1 MIFDS
6 IKTEDDLEKLKRRM
20 IRDEKFAA
28 RLLKIKKKIN
38 YRGASAEYKTL
49 PLPTN
54 AEVLALYREMTE
66 RGEEEK
72 SPELE
77 RLLRKRKTKSNS
89 GIVAVSLL
97 TKPFPCPGN
106 CLYCPTEQKMPKSY
120 LSLEPAAA
128 RALRNNFSPYKQV
141 LSRLKAL
148 DANGHPLD
156 KVEIIIIG
164 GTWNFYE
171 LAYRRNFI
179 SEIFRA
185 CNNFGSARR
194 IKKGEKTFA
203 ELQKINEK
211 AKCRIVGMSVETR
224 PDFINAEELRE
235 MRKMGVTKVEIGV
248 QHLDEEILKKNR
260 RGVSTDCV
268 ARATQLLRS
277 FGFKIVYHMMPGL
290 YGSSPAKDLTAFKT
304 LFSDKRFFPDM
315 LKIYP
320 CVVLKSAGLYG
331 KWKKG
336 EHKPYSEKR
345 LLKLLAEIK
354 KIIPPY
360 VRIIRLI
367 RDIPGTYIA
376 AGSKISNLRQYLASD
391 QKKNGW
397 KCRCIRC
404 REVREDEIKLKDFKL
419 KKIEY
424 AVSGGKEIF
433 LSFENKTG
441 DKLAAFLR
449 LFLPDLKEKALA
461 IPSVLKNTALIR
473 ELHTYG
479 RLAPISGKGEQSQHM
494 GMGKKLLGEAEKI
507 ARKSGFEKMAIISG
521 VGVRGYYKK
530 LGYRLKDT
538 YMLKKINI

>member
-1 MIFDS
+1 MFFDS

-20 IRDEKFAA
+20 VLDKKLAG

-38 YRGASAEYKTL
+38 YRGTSAKYRTL

-66 RGEEEK
+66 KGGEEK
-72 SPELE
+72 SPALE

-106 CLYCPTEQKMPKSY
+106 CLYCPTEREMPKSY

-156 KVEIIIIG
+156 KAEIIIIG
-164 GTWNFYE
+164 GTWNFYTRP
-171 LAYRRNFI
+171 YRNNFV

-185 CNNFGSARR
+185 CDNFGRSRPIR
-194 IKKGEKTFA
+194 KGEKTLA
-203 ELQKINEK
+203 ELQKINER
-211 AKCRIVGMSVETR
+211 AKCRIVGISVETR
-224 PDFINAEELRE
+224 PDFINENELME
-235 MRKMGVTKVEIGV
+235 MRKLGVTKVEIGV
-248 QHLDEEILKKNR
+248 QHLDDEILKKNR
-260 RGVSTDCV
+260 RAVSANDT
-268 ARATQLLRS
+268 ARATELLRS

-290 YGSSPAKDLTAFKT
+290 YGSSPAKDLAAFKK

-336 EHKPYSEKR
+336 EHRPYSER
-345 LLKLLAEIK
+345 VLIKLLAEIK

-376 AGSKISNLRQYLASD
+376 AGSKISNLRQYLASG
-391 QKKNGW
+391 QRTNGW
-397 KCRCIRC
+397 KCLCLRC
-404 REVREDEIKLKDFKL
+404 REIREEEIKLRDFKL
-419 KKIEY
+419 KKIKY
-424 AVSGGKEIF
+424 AVSGGEEIF
-433 LSFENKTG
+433 LSFENKKG

-449 LFLPDLKEKALA
+449 LFLPDS
-461 IPSVLKNTALIR
+461 IGTSPGVPDILKNSALIR

-479 RLAPISGKGEQSQHM
+479 RLAPISQKGEQSQHM
-494 GMGKKLLGEAEKI
+494 GLGKALVGEAEKI
-507 ARKSGFEKMAIISG
+507 ARKAGFKKMAIISG

-530 LGYRLKDT
+530 LGFRLKNT
-538 YMLKKINI
+538 YMIKAI

>member
-20 IRDEKFAA
+20 VLDEKFSG

-38 YRGASAEYKTL
+38 YRGTSAKYKTL

-54 AEVLALYREMTE
+54 AEVLALYREMTDKE
-66 RGEEEK
+66 GEKK
-72 SPELE
+72 SPALE

-106 CLYCPTEQKMPKSY
+106 CLYCPTERKMPKSY

-141 LSRLKAL
+141 ISRLKAL

-156 KVEIIIIG
+156 KAEIIIIG
-164 GTWNFYE
+164 GTWNFYKRS
-171 LAYRRNFI
+171 YRENFV

-185 CNNFGSARR
+185 CDNIGRARP
-194 IKKGEKTFA
+194 IKKGEKTLA

-224 PDFINAEELRE
+224 PDFINADELKGMRE
-235 MRKMGVTKVEIGV
+235 LGVTKVEIGV
-248 QHLDEEILKKNR
+248 QHTDEEILKKNR
-260 RGVSTDCV
+260 REISTDTV
-268 ARATQLLRS
+268 ARATRLLRS

-290 YGSSPAKDLTAFKT
+290 YGSSPAKDLTAFKK

-336 EHKPYSEKR
+336 EHKPYSEK
-345 LLKLLAEIK
+345 KLLNLLVKIK

-367 RDIPGTYIA
+367 RDIPGGYIA

-391 QKKNGW
+391 QEKNRW
-397 KCRCIRC
+397 KCKCIRC

-419 KKIEY
+419 KKTEY
-424 AVSGGKEIF
+424 AVWGGKEIF
-433 LSFENKTG
+433 LSFENKKG

-449 LFLPDLKEKALA
+449 LFLPDSIETSLG
-461 IPSVLKNTALIR
+461 IPDILKNSALIR

-479 RLAPISGKGEQSQHM
+479 RLAPIAQKGEQSQHM
-494 GMGKKLLGEAEKI
+494 GMGKALVGEAEKI
-507 ARKSGFEKMAIISG
+507 ARKAGFKKMAVISG

-538 YMLKKINI
+538 YMIKTGE

>member
-1 MIFDS
+1 M
-6 IKTEDDLEKLKRRM
+6 EKLKRRM
-20 IRDEKFAA
+20 VLDKKLGKE
-28 RLLKIKKKIN
+28 LLKIKKKIN
-38 YRGASAEYKTL
+38 YRGTSAKYVTL

-54 AEVLALYREMTE
+54 AEVIALYRKMTKK
-66 RGEEEK
+66 GEEKK
-72 SPELE
+72 SPILE

-156 KVEIIIIG
+156 KIEIIIIG

-171 LAYRRNFI
+171 RDYRKNFV

-185 CNNFGSARR
+185 CDNFARAKK
-194 IKKGEKTFA
+194 IKKGEKSLA

-224 PDFINAEELRE
+224 PDFVNAEELRE
-235 MRKMGVTKVEIGV
+235 MRDLGVTKVEIGV
-248 QHLDEEILKKNR
+248 QHLDEKILEKNR
-260 RGVSTDCV
+260 RGIPTDTV
-268 ARATQLLRS
+268 ARATALLRA
-277 FGFKIVYHMMPGL
+277 FGFKIVYHMMPGM
-290 YGSSPAKDLTAFKT
+290 YGSSPAKDLAAFKK

-331 KWKKG
+331 KWKAGK
-336 EHKPYSEKR
+336 HKPYSEKK

-367 RDIPGTYIA
+367 RDIPGSYIA
-376 AGSKISNLRQYLASD
+376 AGSKISNLRQYLAAD
-391 QKKNGW
+391 QEKNGW
-397 KCRCIRC
+397 KCRCLRC

-419 KKIEY
+419 NKIEY
-424 AVSGGKEIF
+424 AVSGGREIF
-433 LSFENKTG
+433 LSFENKKG

-449 LFLPDLKEKALA
+449 LFLPDLIEKTFD
-461 IPSVLKNTALIR
+461 IPNVLKNASLIR

-479 RLAPISGKGEQSQHM
+479 RLAPISRKGEQSQHM
-494 GMGKKLLGEAEKI
+494 GMGKKLLATAEEI
-507 ARKSGFEKMAIISG
+507 ARKAGFKRMAIISG

-538 YMLKKINI
+538 YMIKTEK